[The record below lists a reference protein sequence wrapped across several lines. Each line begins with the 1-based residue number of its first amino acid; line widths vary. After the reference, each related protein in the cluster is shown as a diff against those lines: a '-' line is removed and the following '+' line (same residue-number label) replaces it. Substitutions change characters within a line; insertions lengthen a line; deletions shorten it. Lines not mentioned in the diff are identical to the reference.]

1 MTSLV
6 CVNCIFPSSIYVI
19 AISHRQFHLLLEDM
33 VAEYGDL
40 ILHSDVRWLSKGKVL
55 HCFLSLLPHIKQIER
70 EKTEIP

>member
-1 MTSLV
+1 
-6 CVNCIFPSSIYVI
+6 
-19 AISHRQFHLLLEDM
+19 M

-55 HCFLSLLPHIKQIER
+55 HCFFSLLPHIKQIER